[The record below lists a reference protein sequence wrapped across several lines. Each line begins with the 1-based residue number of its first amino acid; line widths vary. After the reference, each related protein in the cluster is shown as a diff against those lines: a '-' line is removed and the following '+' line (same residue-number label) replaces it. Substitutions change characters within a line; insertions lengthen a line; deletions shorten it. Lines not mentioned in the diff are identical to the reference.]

1 MSCFIIVT
9 DGLKKSVLHKFISF
23 IQRAAVAALALFCFV
38 AAVPAA
44 PAHANAL
51 TDWEDNL
58 EFNVI
63 GSFGSAV
70 TYYPVSVEPV
80 TSRYELNG
88 QNYQGFGTLVCVT
101 YQIPVELTISGALQG
116 AYNTGFGEV
125 GLHIGS
131 VGAPSGFAYY
141 GSQLSTTVAYDKY
154 GALGIGASFVPTGN
168 YDGKFRLSFA
178 PVLVSQ
184 AESFTLGFSVTYK
197 VFYESSSYDGVSLK
211 SLWAG
216 TIKPSLG
223 GQMHGCFYTYAEE
236 KALNYGSQLKR
247 IEEAL
252 AQVKVGI
259 SNAQIALGT
268 AINNQTNGL
277 VSNLNSNFAT
287 LTNTVITWG
296 SAIDTQIQH
305 FRQDILRYLETDGDT
320 DSINQNNNAM
330 KSDVDNYHQKENTI
344 ISDAE
349 TKLDAVDTT
358 DFSALKTYSQATT
371 FWTTAVKNTADGIGA
386 FWFLFVFGCMIGLIA
401 FILRFI

>member
-1 MSCFIIVT
+1 MSCFTIVT
-9 DGLKKSVLHKFISF
+9 DGSKKSVWHNSF
-23 IQRAAVAALALFCFV
+23 ILRVAAAALALFCFILS
-38 AAVPAA
+38 VPATL
-44 PAHANAL
+44 AHANAL

-58 EFNVI
+58 EFKVT
-63 GSFGSAV
+63 GSTGTG

-88 QNYQGFGTLVCVT
+88 QNYQGYGTLVCVT
-101 YQIPVELTISGALQG
+101 YQIPVELTISGALQA

-141 GSQLSTTVAYDKY
+141 ASQLSVATAYDKY
-154 GALGIGASFVPTGN
+154 GALGLGASFVPTGN
-168 YDGKFRLSFA
+168 YDGKFRMSFA

-184 AESFTLGFSVTYK
+184 AEIFTLGFSVTYK

-216 TIKPSLG
+216 TVKPSISS
-223 GQMHGCFYTYAEE
+223 QTSGCFYTYAED
-236 KALNYGSQLKR
+236 KALNYGAQLKR
-247 IEEAL
+247 VEQAI
-252 AQVKVGI
+252 AQVQVGI

-268 AINNQTNGL
+268 AISNQTNSL

-287 LTNTVITWG
+287 LTNTVLTWG
-296 SAIDTQIQH
+296 SAIDTQIQN
-305 FRQDILRYLETDGDT
+305 FRQDILRYLEVDGDT

-330 KSDVDNYHQKENTI
+330 KTDTDNFHQKED
-344 ISDAE
+344 SMLGDAQL
-349 TKLDAVDTT
+349 KLDAVDTS
-358 DFSALKTYSQATT
+358 DFTALKTYSKATT

-386 FWFLFVFGCMIGLIA
+386 FWYLFTFGCMIGLVA
-401 FILRFI
+401 FLLRLRR